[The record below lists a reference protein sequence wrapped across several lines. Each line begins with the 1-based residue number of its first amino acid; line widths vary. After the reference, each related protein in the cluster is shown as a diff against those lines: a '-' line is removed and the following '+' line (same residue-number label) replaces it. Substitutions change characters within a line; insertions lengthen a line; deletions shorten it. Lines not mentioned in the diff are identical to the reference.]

1 MTYNPYN
8 PPSSKIV
15 ILPLVLLLFFG
26 LISGVAIGKD
36 KNKGTKNPPP
46 DPRILVT
53 SVDATNQQVTL
64 TFKKSGQ
71 TTVYTID
78 SVTQITLKDGTAA
91 TFKDIQV
98 GQEVFNY
105 AERDSHTLDSISV
118 GPADPAP
125 EWPSDAAP
133 VTGIGSS

>member
-1 MTYNPYN
+1 MIHNPL
-8 PPSSKIV
+8 PKKIV
-15 ILPLVLLLFFG
+15 IFPLFLLLFCG
-26 LISGVAIGKD
+26 LISGVAIAKD
-36 KNKGTKNPPP
+36 KNKGNKNPPP

-53 SVDATNQQVTL
+53 AVDTANQQVTL

-78 SVTQITLKDGTAA
+78 SVTQITLKDGSAA

-125 EWPSDAAP
+125 EWPSDTAP
-133 VTGIGSS
+133 ASGIGSS